1 MGRSARRS
9 LGDSW
14 GEQGRGVLVGSHWR
28 GSIVEDA
35 PSPSGLA
42 WLPVSRHA
50 AGMTTPKDLAEQAG
64 RAERFQK
71 LKEQIGATDPHDRA
85 RWEGEASAGEHAEL
99 SDAAGR
105 G

>member
-1 MGRSARRS
+1 
-9 LGDSW
+9 
-14 GEQGRGVLVGSHWR
+14 
-28 GSIVEDA
+28 
-35 PSPSGLA
+35 
-42 WLPVSRHA
+42 
-50 AGMTTPKDLAEQAG
+50 MTTPEDLAEQAG
-64 RAERFQK
+64 RAERFQR